1 MCTVSAKPKST
12 GYGSRYKS
20 FLVRCPSSHSR
31 KKCLQREDRGSA
43 IPCFKPARLHPC
55 ELVPNPLGQP
65 WERTWHMQRLLR
77 QALCFPGLT
86 REPASQSMDTVV
98 LQVREIKGLHIIIDR
113 HRRRTLWV
121 NPGKEHDRHLHRSNS
136 WVGPTNWNAWSQ
148 GNKNIKEPKF
158 KLTKISQDLIAT

>member
-113 HRRRTLWV
+113 HRRRTEMAFLDPCCNDLLAEAVLFNLPATSKTTLVFRTTV
-121 NPGKEHDRHLHRSNS
+121 N
-136 WVGPTNWNAWSQ
+136 
-148 GNKNIKEPKF
+148 
-158 KLTKISQDLIAT
+158 